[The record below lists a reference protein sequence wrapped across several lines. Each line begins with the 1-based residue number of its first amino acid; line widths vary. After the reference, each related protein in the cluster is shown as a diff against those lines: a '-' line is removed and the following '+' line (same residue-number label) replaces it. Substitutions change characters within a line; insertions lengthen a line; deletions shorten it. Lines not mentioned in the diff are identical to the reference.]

1 MAVRVTC
8 SSGHSLRV
16 AERHIG
22 ERVRCPLC
30 RETLTVEPSAA
41 RQRTFACPDGH
52 RFRAPVDGAGR
63 CVACPTCR
71 QRVRLPGSRTR
82 TAAAGETL
90 HTVARP
96 VSVPAAT
103 ERLLPTAMLIGTAVV
118 TLVGIAWYVRSAGIE

>member
-8 SSGHSLRV
+8 SSGHTLRV
-16 AERHIG
+16 ADRHIG

-30 RETLTVEPSAA
+30 QETVTVDRSVAV
-41 RQRTFACPDGH
+41 QRTYACPAGH
-52 RFRAPVDGAGR
+52 RFRAPADGEGR

-71 QRVRLPGSRTR
+71 QRVRLPGSKAR
-82 TAAAGETL
+82 TAGPTETV

-96 VSVPAAT
+96 ISLPAAA

-118 TLVGIAWYVRSAGIE
+118 TLVGIAWYVRAAGIE

>member
-16 AERHIG
+16 ADRHIG

-30 RETLTVEPSAA
+30 REALSVERSLVSE
-41 RQRTFACPDGH
+41 QTYACPAGH
-52 RFRAPVDGAGR
+52 RFRAPSGGAGR

-82 TAAAGETL
+82 TAALGGTV

-96 VSVPAAT
+96 VSLPAAT